1 MSRSGGSRS
10 DGDGEAIRGNHCV
23 RDDKDTRIEVGGDD
37 GKSRERTRR
46 RRPGA
51 RPASRRNGCG
61 AASKIG
67 TESFP

>member
-1 MSRSGGSRS
+1 MERAESG
-10 DGDGEAIRGNHCV
+10 EEKQA
-23 RDDKDTRIEVGGDD
+23 EQ
-37 GKSRERTRR
+37 RTRR

-67 TESFP
+67 TESFSRANYYFLKVETFDFSVS

>member
-1 MSRSGGSRS
+1 MERAESGK
-10 DGDGEAIRGNHCV
+10 EQQ
-23 RDDKDTRIEVGGDD
+23 TEL
-37 GKSRERTRR
+37 RTRR

-67 TESFP
+67 TESFPRALIKELKLLLFTNLSGQKYV